1 MRLTELIDRNII
13 TVIDLETTG
22 LDCMRDYIIDVGA
35 VKIGG
40 WNKVKGADGKDILD
54 KGKIIG
60 QFSSFV
66 FCPVTL
72 PNEIV
77 KLTGITYSDLKCA
90 PQIDIVLKTMK
101 EFIGDSIVVGHN
113 IKFDWGFL
121 HAYGSYYGIDFCN
134 RKLDTLTI
142 AKTIFRDKIKSYSL
156 STLTKMFGIE
166 YISHRALND
175 AFATAQLFL
184 ELARRDDESHCE
196 Y

>member
-1 MRLTELIDRNII
+1 MHLMDLIDKNTI

-22 LDCMRDYIIDVGA
+22 LNCMRDHIIDVGA

-40 WNKVKGADGKDILD
+40 WNKVKGEGGGDILD
-54 KGKIIG
+54 KGNIIG

-72 PNEIV
+72 PCEIV
-77 KLTGITYSDLKCA
+77 ELTGITDSDLKYA
-90 PQIDIVLKTMK
+90 PQIDVVLKIMK

-121 HAYGSYYGIDFCN
+121 HAHGNWCGVDFDN
-134 RKLDTLTI
+134 RTLDTITI
-142 AKTIFRDKIKSYSL
+142 AKTIFHDKIKSYSL
-156 STLTKMFGIE
+156 SALTKMFGIQ
-166 YISHRALND
+166 YRPHRALND
-175 AFATAQLFL
+175 ALATAQLFW
-184 ELARRDDESHCE
+184 ELAHRDDEAHCN

>member
-1 MRLTELIDRNII
+1 MHLTELIDKNTI

-22 LDCMRDYIIDVGA
+22 LDCMRDCIIEVGA

-40 WNKVKGADGKDILD
+40 WNKVKSADGNDIFD

-66 FCPVTL
+66 FCPATL

-77 KLTGITYSDLKCA
+77 ELTGITDADLKCA

-101 EFIGDSIVVGHN
+101 EFIGESIVVGHN

-121 HAYGSYYGIDFCN
+121 HAHGNRCGVDFN
-134 RKLDTLTI
+134 NQTLDTVTI
-142 AKTIFRDKIKSYSL
+142 AKTIFRDKIKSYGL
-156 STLTKMFGIE
+156 SALSKMFGIQ
-166 YISHRALND
+166 YRPHRALND
-175 AFATAQLFL
+175 AFATAQLFW
-184 ELARRDDESHCE
+184 ELAQRDDEAHCN